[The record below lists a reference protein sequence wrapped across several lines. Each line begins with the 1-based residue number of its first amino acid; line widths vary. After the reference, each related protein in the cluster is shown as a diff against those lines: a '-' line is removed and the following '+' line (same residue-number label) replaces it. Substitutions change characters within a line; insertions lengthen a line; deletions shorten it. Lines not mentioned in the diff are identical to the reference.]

1 MFESKLDLSRG
12 WIAYLKYG
20 NVVEEGN
27 FCFKEKYGTLIE
39 NMKKVD
45 LTIYSQANS
54 VWGIGSVWRTDKN
67 KLEGKEV
74 WGFLEDTIEKTITRC
89 FDEPNYIIH
98 RQKGN
103 RHHLE
108 LSVGGCHL
116 NVPTHSFEYK
126 IKIKQKA

>member
-27 FCFKEKYGTLIE
+27 FCLKEKYGTLIE

-45 LTIYSQANS
+45 LAIYGQANS

-67 KLEGKEV
+67 GLEGKEV
-74 WGFLEDTIEKTITRC
+74 WGFLEDTIEKTIKRG
-89 FDEPNYIIH
+89 FDEPNHIIH

-103 RHHLE
+103 MHLLE
-108 LSVGGCHL
+108 LSVGGCHPDA
-116 NVPTHSFEYK
+116 PTHSFEYK